1 MHEIKQEVA
10 VLSERLKNVPTFSWL
25 ITILGSAGAIIVIA
39 CWGVSKSYAADTKAE
54 VVAVRKETAD
64 HRANTAT
71 EIREL
76 KTDMRLWASAQER
89 KIDALYDVVV
99 ARKNAS
105 DVRAASLRDGG
116 R

>member
-1 MHEIKQEVA
+1 MLA
-10 VLSERLKNVPTFSWL
+10 ERLKNVPTFSWL
-25 ITILGSAGAIIVIA
+25 ITILGSAGAVIVVA
-39 CWGVSKSYAADTKAE
+39 CWGVSKSYASETKAE
-54 VVAVRKETAD
+54 VVAVRKETAE

-76 KTDMRLWASAQER
+76 KTDMRLWASSQER

-99 ARKNAS
+99 ARKSAS
-105 DVRAASLRDGG
+105 VVRAASLKDGG